1 MSMAQKLVSQP
12 IAESGALEIGELVR
26 RLLRDGERHIY
37 RQVGVA
43 VDRAVIEAVLRHTRG
58 SQLQASRLLGMS
70 RGTFRGKLRALGLAI
85 EKLVLPQADL
95 DACPLDGVANLRRN
109 APTS

>member
-1 MSMAQKLVSQP
+1 MAQKLVSQP

-43 VDRAVIEAVLRHTRG
+43 VDRVVIEAVLHHTRG

-70 RGTFRGKLRALGLAI
+70 RGKLRALGLAA

>member
-1 MSMAQKLVSQP
+1 MAEKLLSQSSAAP
-12 IAESGALEIGELVR
+12 GALEIGELVR

-43 VDRAVIEAVLRHTRG
+43 VDRVVIEAVLHHTRG

-70 RGTFRGKLRALGLAI
+70 RGKLRALGLAA

-95 DACPLDGVANLRRN
+95 DACPMDGAAKYRRN
-109 APTS
+109 APSS

>member
-1 MSMAQKLVSQP
+1 MAQKILSQP
-12 IAESGALEIGELVR
+12 IAAPGVLEIGELVR

-43 VDRAVIEAVLRHTRG
+43 VDRAVIEAVLHHTRG
-58 SQLQASRLLGMS
+58 SQLKASRLLGMS
-70 RGTFRGKLRALGLAI
+70 RGTLRGKLRALGLAV
-85 EKLVLPQADL
+85 EKLVLQQADL
-95 DACPLDGVANLRRN
+95 DACPMDRVANFRRI